1 MIDLKNYVNKL
12 LNDIGCE
19 KDDPERPA
27 MAADLLPMVEED
39 MHTALLDQLDE
50 SQREVALDMLEAGK
64 DAAFMKFC
72 QERIAGYNA
81 IIQLA
86 LKQFADEYIAMFEE
100 EE

>member
-1 MIDLKNYVNKL
+1 MIDLKNYVSKL
-12 LNDIGCE
+12 LTDVWFE

-27 MAADLLPMVEED
+27 LIADLQPIVQENVQI
-39 MHTALLDQLDE
+39 ALLDQLDE

-64 DAAFMKFC
+64 DAAFMRFC

-86 LKQFADEYIAMFEE
+86 LQEFTAEYTAMFDEQE
-100 EE
+100 